1 MRTAKKLALIA
12 AGYAPSVAGGVA
24 AVAVNELR
32 MPADI
37 AQTSPG
43 MVAFGDMILFVLV
56 AGFLSLVPTWFLLK
70 LLVEKAPRAL
80 LATELLIAAMGPVSW
95 LAMIAMAVTT
105 PAGGPSLLNVP
116 QAAKELL
123 GLLIA
128 FGAIPRIVVGPVLVV
143 IEGVTFFLVREGT
156 ARALLAAAMLMD
168 LIPLGIYALHL
179 ARAGPRLDACQRC
192 SGAAPGH

>member
-1 MRTAKKLALIA
+1 MSAAKKLALIV
-12 AGYAPSVAGGVA
+12 AGYALSVAGGFA
-24 AVAVNELR
+24 AVAVNELL

-43 MVAFGDMILFVLV
+43 MVAFGDMILFVLA
-56 AGFLSLVPTWFLLK
+56 AGFFSLAPTWFLLK
-70 LLVEKAPRAL
+70 LSVEKAPL
-80 LATELLIAAMGPVSW
+80 TTELLIAAMGPVSW

-105 PAGGPSLLNVP
+105 PAGGPSLPNVP

-143 IEGVTFFLVREGT
+143 IEGVTFFLVRERI
-156 ARALLAAAMLMD
+156 ARTLLTAAMLMD
-168 LIPLGIYALHL
+168 LIPIGIYALHF
-179 ARAGPRLDACQRC
+179 ARATRY
-192 SGAAPGH
+192 